1 MYRVCSLSLVGIA
14 IVCASTSAP
23 VFAQNAAA
31 VPTNRPTIDE
41 HFLIKE
47 EPAKATAVIAV
58 HNNAKDQQD
67 VLVVGRIG
75 GKKNPWIRNVA
86 AFPIVDQSLQS
97 CDQKGHNCPSPWDYC
112 CSTNLSKSMV
122 LVIFVD
128 EKGEPIKKDAR
139 ELLGV
144 KELDTVV
151 VQGKTRRDKAGNVV
165 IMASKLHI
173 HTDNEVARQ

>member
-1 MYRVCSLSLVGIA
+1 MYRVRLLSLVGIA
-14 IVCASTSAP
+14 IVCAAGAVSSMAKKAVAAP
-23 VFAQNAAA
+23 ANAPS
-31 VPTNRPTIDE
+31 VDE

-47 EPAKATAVIAV
+47 EPAKAAGVIAV
-58 HNNAKDQQD
+58 RNTAKDQQD
-67 VLVVGRIG
+67 VLVLGRIG

-86 AFPIVDQSLQS
+86 AFAIVDQSLQS
-97 CDQKGHNCPSPWDYC
+97 CDQKGHNCPYPWDYC
-112 CSTNLSKSMV
+112 CSPNLAKSMV

-144 KELDTVV
+144 KELDTVI
-151 VQGKTRRDKAGNVV
+151 VQGKARRDKTGNVV

-173 HTDNEVARQ
+173 HTDNEVARR